1 MTTSPMATPSDVDNC
16 NFIAMDLFDNNFS
29 KAVTGEFLSGCDC
42 LAKLNL
48 SQISFLDGIHPF
60 TWVALSS
67 YVFIAANV
75 ILHAHDLPVQ
85 IKHLN
90 ELLPPIVPFLTSHHH
105 SLRCFTQLLVYQV
118 LCKLTPVLEFNNL
131 EALPLEK
138 KCFMDLRSYL
148 MGNTE
153 CVRLRTSMEG
163 FLDAFD
169 PKTSASPYGIFTAQ
183 NEDVRED
190 LRCSMAN
197 DVINIKNECLAVR
210 DTRESLKDDAESLPV
225 EFSNSISV
233 DFQKKATL
241 QKHENLTEYDGASF
255 SVRGFNFPTLSD
267 MEKEDELLSMVLH
280 SRSTAIEKIR
290 ENRQQLILVAS
301 LLDRIPNLAGLARTC
316 EVFQAAGLAV
326 ADASIVHDKQ
336 FQLIG
341 VTAEKWVPIIEVPVS
356 TMKIYLEKKR
366 REGYSILGLDRLR
379 TARPLTDSP
388 SRKKQIH
395 EDVNFYKESMAAK
408 HDLFLDSLLQRESY
422 TKLYSYTHLLNGF
435 AIHTSEEAIEILR
448 SARGVQAVHEDVKM
462 EKLTTHT
469 SDYLGI
475 PSSVWPSL
483 GGAPHAGEGV
493 VIGMIDTGINPH
505 HPSFSNERGFP
516 RSVCGGKIAAARYF
530 AHGVIANG
538 DFNAA
543 RDYASPFDADGH
555 GRQGQLKYMGLTLD
569 FVLSISNTHAAATAA
584 GNYRTPVMVNGFN
597 YGYASDV
604 VAAVDQAVEDGVDI
618 LSLSIGPATVPAG
631 PSAFLNVLD
640 IELLFAVK
648 AGVLVIQAVGNGGPS
663 SSSVLSFSP
672 WIVSVAAADTDR
684 KYNNSIE
691 LGNGRILPGSG
702 LAPPTSR
709 ATHIPIASARDIIR
723 RNSIDMLM
731 KLEDCHGRSEHLRR
745 RRDHAQI
752 GAAGFILTLDTD
764 FSPFVHA
771 TAATLSFPV
780 PGILLETNQASSA
793 LWSYYNTN
801 TARGRGGRVRR
812 FGATARI
819 LDGRR
824 AVYTGH
830 GPVVASY
837 SSRGPDVNNALL
849 QKADVLKPT
858 FMAPG
863 TDIWAAWSPS
873 SGGDPFCVG
882 QDFALLSGTSMAAPH
897 VAGVAALI
905 KQRNPRW
912 TPAMVTSALS
922 TTATAT
928 ILADRGSSRGPAGP
942 FDYGAGFISPA
953 RALDPGLVFDARF
966 EDYVRFLCAGV
977 GVDGNSVRR
986 AVGIGCEDGEEG
998 WSSDLNAPSVTV
1010 SNLVGSRRVMRRLT
1024 NVGGERETY
1033 NVTVREPSG
1042 VSVRVAP
1049 QVFAVEKGGAEHV
1062 RISLTATRAINE
1074 FAFGE
1079 VMFEGD
1085 RGHVV
1090 SVPLAI
1096 YVTST
1101 MGG

>member
-1 MTTSPMATPSDVDNC
+1 MD
-16 NFIAMDLFDNNFS
+16 FID
-29 KAVTGEFLSGCDC
+29 
-42 LAKLNL
+42 
-48 SQISFLDGIHPF
+48 IS
-60 TWVALSS
+60 A
-67 YVFIAANV
+67 
-75 ILHAHDLPVQ
+75 
-85 IKHLN
+85 
-90 ELLPPIVPFLTSHHH
+90 
-105 SLRCFTQLLVYQV
+105 
-118 LCKLTPVLEFNNL
+118 
-131 EALPLEK
+131 
-138 KCFMDLRSYL
+138 
-148 MGNTE
+148 
-153 CVRLRTSMEG
+153 
-163 FLDAFD
+163 
-169 PKTSASPYGIFTAQ
+169 
-183 NEDVRED
+183 
-190 LRCSMAN
+190 
-197 DVINIKNECLAVR
+197 
-210 DTRESLKDDAESLPV
+210 
-225 EFSNSISV
+225 SISV
-233 DFQKKATL
+233 
-241 QKHENLTEYDGASF
+241 
-255 SVRGFNFPTLSD
+255 
-267 MEKEDELLSMVLH
+267 
-280 SRSTAIEKIR
+280 
-290 ENRQQLILVAS
+290 VA
-301 LLDRIPNLAGLARTC
+301 
-316 EVFQAAGLAV
+316 E
-326 ADASIVHDKQ
+326 
-336 FQLIG
+336 
-341 VTAEKWVPIIEVPVS
+341 
-356 TMKIYLEKKR
+356 TM
-366 REGYSILGLDRLR
+366 
-379 TARPLTDSP
+379 
-388 SRKKQIH
+388 RK
-395 EDVNFYKESMAAK
+395 
-408 HDLFLDSLLQRESY
+408 
-422 TKLYSYTHLLNGF
+422 
-435 AIHTSEEAIEILR
+435 
-448 SARGVQAVHEDVKM
+448 
-462 EKLTTHT
+462 
-469 SDYLGI
+469 
-475 PSSVWPSL
+475 
-483 GGAPHAGEGV
+483 
-493 VIGMIDTGINPH
+493 
-505 HPSFSNERGFP
+505 
-516 RSVCGGKIAAARYF
+516 
-530 AHGVIANG
+530 
-538 DFNAA
+538 
-543 RDYASPFDADGH
+543 
-555 GRQGQLKYMGLTLD
+555 
-569 FVLSISNTHAAATAA
+569 
-584 GNYRTPVMVNGFN
+584 
-597 YGYASDV
+597 
-604 VAAVDQAVEDGVDI
+604 
-618 LSLSIGPATVPAG
+618 
-631 PSAFLNVLD
+631 
-640 IELLFAVK
+640 
-648 AGVLVIQAVGNGGPS
+648 
-663 SSSVLSFSP
+663 
-672 WIVSVAAADTDR
+672 
-684 KYNNSIE
+684 
-691 LGNGRILPGSG
+691 
-702 LAPPTSR
+702 
-709 ATHIPIASARDIIR
+709 
-723 RNSIDMLM
+723 
-731 KLEDCHGRSEHLRR
+731 
-745 RRDHAQI
+745 I

-912 TPAMVTSALS
+912 TPAMQPRPSS
-922 TTATAT
+922 PTAGA
-928 ILADRGSSRGPAGP
+928 R
-942 FDYGAGFISPA
+942 AGFISPA